1 MRYPSSAYV
10 FPRSYTSHLLAG
22 NMDLFLSYLRAKDD
36 FSGMGIFHLDVRAS
50 AKTNVVLDVE
60 TEQRTGFAARLGDDE
75 IVKGQVVGEN
85 QILFGADDI
94 IPETSQ

>member
-1 MRYPSSAYV
+1 
-10 FPRSYTSHLLAG
+10 
-22 NMDLFLSYLRAKDD
+22 
-36 FSGMGIFHLDVRAS
+36 MGIFHLDVRAS

-85 QILFGADDI
+85 QILFDVHHSGDVAV
-94 IPETSQ
+94 THVSLYRALAVLQ